1 MKLPNPCLPVSMIL
15 LLSFAGFSSQAQPPP
30 DEQLLKKAKAI
41 HERVITLDTHVDIPG
56 ANYDPGEKSTAK
68 CTIPKMEKGGL
79 KGVFLAV
86 YVGQSP
92 QLNEEGYKRAYDQ
105 AMAKFNAVH
114 RVAETLYPDRCAIAT
129 SPDEVERIAKTGK
142 RVFMIGIENGYP
154 IGTDLSLIS
163 KYYDLGARYITLSHS
178 GHNQI
183 CDSSG
188 PAQPMHNG
196 LSPFGKQ
203 VVAEMNRLG
212 IMIDV
217 SHISE
222 KSFFDVIQESKAPI
236 IASHSGCTALCASN
250 RNLTDEQ
257 LKALSRNGGVIQ
269 VVALGSYLKGDS
281 PERRQAIQKLQ
292 AETGYRRLGRGE
304 TQTMSE
310 QQRAEY
316 AERTKTYQE
325 RLKSEVD
332 VKYPPPTPA
341 AIVDFVNHIDHAVK
355 VAGTDH
361 VGVGTDFDGG
371 GGIAGF
377 NDHSEA
383 FNVTVELV
391 RRGYSE
397 KEIGKIWGGN
407 LLRVWREVE
416 KKAKAK

>member
-15 LLSFAGFSSQAQPPP
+15 LLSFAGFSRQAQPPP

-41 HERVITLDTHVDIPG
+41 HERVITLDTHVDIPS

-79 KGVFLAV
+79 KAVFLAV

-92 QLNEEGYKRAYDQ
+92 QLDEEGYKRAYDQ
-105 AMAKFNAVH
+105 AMAKFNAAH

-196 LSPFGKQ
+196 LSAFGRL

-222 KSFFDVIQESKAPI
+222 KSFFDVIGESKAPI
-236 IASHSGCTALCASN
+236 IASHSGCTALTASD
-250 RNLTDEQ
+250 RNLTDAQ
-257 LKALSRNGGVIQ
+257 LKALARNGGVIQ
-269 VVALGSYLKGDS
+269 VVALGSYLRGDS
-281 PERRQAIQKLQ
+281 PERRQAIDKLQ
-292 AETGYRRLGRGE
+292 AEMGYRRLGRGE
-304 TQTMSE
+304 TQAMSE

-316 AERTKTYQE
+316 AQRTQAYQE
-325 RLKSEVD
+325 RLKNEVN

-341 AIVDFVNHIDHAVK
+341 TIVDFVDHMDHAVK
-355 VAGTDH
+355 VAGIDH

-371 GGIAGF
+371 GGIPGF
-377 NDHSEA
+377 NDDA
-383 FNVTVELV
+383 DALNVTVELV

>member
-1 MKLPNPCLPVSMIL
+1 MKLPNPCPTITMIL
-15 LLSFAGFSSQAQPPP
+15 LLSLAGFSSQAQQPP

-56 ANYDPGEKSTAK
+56 ANYDPGESSKAK

-86 YVGQSP
+86 YVDQSP

-129 SPDEVERIAKTGK
+129 TPDEVERIAKTGK

-154 IGTDLSLIS
+154 IGTDLSLIR

-196 LSPFGKQ
+196 LSPFGRQ

-222 KSFFDVIQESKAPI
+222 KSFFDVIKESKAPI
-236 IASHSGCTALCASN
+236 IASHSGCAALTASN
-250 RNLTDEQ
+250 RNLRMP
-257 LKALSRNGGVIQ
+257 S
-269 VVALGSYLKGDS
+269 
-281 PERRQAIQKLQ
+281 
-292 AETGYRRLGRGE
+292 
-304 TQTMSE
+304 
-310 QQRAEY
+310 
-316 AERTKTYQE
+316 
-325 RLKSEVD
+325 
-332 VKYPPPTPA
+332 
-341 AIVDFVNHIDHAVK
+341 
-355 VAGTDH
+355 
-361 VGVGTDFDGG
+361 
-371 GGIAGF
+371 
-377 NDHSEA
+377 
-383 FNVTVELV
+383 
-391 RRGYSE
+391 
-397 KEIGKIWGGN
+397 
-407 LLRVWREVE
+407 
-416 KKAKAK
+416 

>member
-1 MKLPNPCLPVSMIL
+1 MKPPNSCAALSITL
-15 LLSFAGFSSQAQPPP
+15 LLSLAGFSRQMPQPP

-68 CTIPKMEKGGL
+68 CSIPKMEKGGL

-105 AMAKFNAVH
+105 AMAKFTAVH
-114 RVAETLYPDRCAIAT
+114 RVAETMYPDRCAIAT
-129 SPDEVERIAKTGK
+129 TPDEVRRIAKTGK

-154 IGTDLSLIS
+154 IGTDLTLIK
-163 KYYDLGARYITLSHS
+163 KYYDLGTRYITLSHS

-222 KSFFDVIQESKAPI
+222 KSFFDVIQETTAPI
-236 IASHSGCTALCASN
+236 IASHSGCMALNVNN
-250 RNLTDEQ
+250 RNLTDAQ

-269 VVALGSYLKGDS
+269 VVALGSFLKGDS
-281 PERRQAIQKLQ
+281 PERQQAIQKLQ
-292 AETGYRRLGRGE
+292 AETGYRGRGRGD
-304 TQTMSE
+304 TQAVSE
-310 QQRAEY
+310 QQRAENAQRRQAY
-316 AERTKTYQE
+316 EERMKT
-325 RLKSEVD
+325 EVD
-332 VKYPPPTPA
+332 PKYPPTS
-341 AIVDFVNHIDHAVK
+341 IVDFVNHIDHAVK
-355 VAGTDH
+355 IAGIDH

-371 GGIAGF
+371 GGIPGF
-377 NDHSEA
+377 NDDSEA
-383 FNVTVELV
+383 LNVTVELV

-416 KKAKAK
+416 KKAKVK